1 MDELNLNSIG
11 SLLSG
16 GGVKSIAKRLNMK
29 QSDVAKVL
37 SEGIPAMLSGMHDN
51 ASAKEGEASLSKALS
66 DHENDNTDDVTA
78 FLKNADLKDGKKI
91 LGHVFGDDK
100 NAVLKKISKD
110 TGVTKGKAGSILALA
125 APLLLTL
132 LAKKKGGILSLLGG
146 LLGLGGSS
154 GQQSSAAQTINL
166 TGSSSGT
173 QNSGSSGNLL
183 SGLLGGGSGLSSLG
197 SGLLGNLMG
206 GVNQEEDD
214 QQSSGGLL
222 SGFLNLFRGK

>member
-37 SEGIPAMLSGMHDN
+37 SEGIPAMLSGIHDN
-51 ASAKEGEASLSKALS
+51 ASVSEGEASLSKALS
-66 DHENDNTDDVTA
+66 DHANDNTDDVTA

-91 LGHVFGDDK
+91 LGHVFGDNK
-100 NAVLKKISKD
+100 NAVLKQISKD
-110 TGVTKGKAGSILALA
+110 TGVTKGKTGSILALA

-154 GQQSSAAQTINL
+154 SQSSGAADAINL
-166 TGSSSGT
+166 AGGSSS
-173 QNSGSSGNLL
+173 QSSSASSGGLL
-183 SGLLGGGSGLSSLG
+183 SGLLGGGLTSGLG
-197 SGLLGNLMG
+197 SGLLGSLMG

-214 QQSSGGLL
+214 QSSGGGLL
-222 SGFLNLFRGK
+222 NGFLNLFRGK

>member
-1 MDELNLNSIG
+1 MADLNLNSIG

-16 GGVKSIAKRLNMK
+16 GGVKSIASRLKLK

-51 ASAKEGEASLSKALS
+51 ASVKEGEASLNRALT
-66 DHENDNTDDVTA
+66 DHAKDNTNDVSA

-91 LGHVFGDDK
+91 LGHVFGDNK
-100 NAVLKKISKD
+100 NAILKQISNN
-110 TGVTKGKAGSILALA
+110 TGVTKAKTGSILALA

-132 LAKKKGGILSLLGG
+132 LAKKQGGILGLLGG
-146 LLGLGGSS
+146 LLGLGGS
-154 GQQSSAAQTINL
+154 GQQSSAAPAINL
-166 TGSSSGT
+166 TGASSSA
-173 QNSGSSGNLL
+173 QSSGSGSLLSSLL
-183 SGLLGGGSGLSSLG
+183 SGGGSSLG
-197 SGLLGNLMG
+197 AGLLGSLMG
-206 GVNQEEDD
+206 GVDQQEDE